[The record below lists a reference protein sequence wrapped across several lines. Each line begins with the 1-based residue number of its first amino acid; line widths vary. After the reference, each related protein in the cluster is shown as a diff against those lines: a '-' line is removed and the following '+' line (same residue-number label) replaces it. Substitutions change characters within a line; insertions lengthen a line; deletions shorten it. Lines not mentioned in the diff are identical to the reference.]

1 MSTYVS
7 RETLIT
13 FQKNFHIISRHKKG
27 AILGIEMINISAL
40 TNSMPNFKNKHIDQI
55 LLFISKNPFLV
66 E

>member
-7 RETLIT
+7 RETYAT
-13 FQKNFHIISRHKKG
+13 FQKFSHIISCHKKG

-40 TNSMPNFKNKHIDQI
+40 TNSIPNFKNKYIDQT
-55 LLFISKNPFLV
+55 LLFTHKNQLLV